1 MNMKPCRFQ
10 HMLCFLCLLSF
21 LYCLFPIDGFAGQR
35 ITVRPGD
42 HLTNIPLNGPFCQE
56 DRQYLGLSDQK
67 VYSLRSIKTGFV
79 IINCLSI
86 YCPVCQNHAAKFNK
100 LFALIQRDQFIS
112 NTMKMI
118 GIGAGNNSK
127 EIAYFRKYHNVLF
140 PLIPDP
146 DFKIHKTLK
155 ETRTP
160 LLAIIDKRSNP
171 YKIVSIL
178 DFTKEPEALL
188 EDIRSEIHKIK

>member
-1 MNMKPCRFQ
+1 
-10 HMLCFLCLLSF
+10 
-21 LYCLFPIDGFAGQR
+21 
-35 ITVRPGD
+35 
-42 HLTNIPLNGPFCQE
+42 
-56 DRQYLGLSDQK
+56 
-67 VYSLRSIKTGFV
+67 
-79 IINCLSI
+79 
-86 YCPVCQNHAAKFNK
+86 
-100 LFALIQRDQFIS
+100 
-112 NTMKMI
+112 MKMI
-118 GIGAGNNSK
+118 GIGTGNNSK
-127 EIAYFRKYHNVLF
+127 EIAYFRKYYNVPF